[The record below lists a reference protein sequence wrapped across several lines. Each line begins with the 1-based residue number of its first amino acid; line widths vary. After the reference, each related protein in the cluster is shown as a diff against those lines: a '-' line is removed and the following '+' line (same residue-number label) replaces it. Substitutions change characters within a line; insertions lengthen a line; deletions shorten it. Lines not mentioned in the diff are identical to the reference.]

1 MMQNLAAGA
10 LVKETLL
17 TTLGGL
23 PLTGLG
29 FNANYLASLVTLKRQ
44 RLAKSSRPAGDF
56 IAPRAAHDVY
66 RQCARE
72 AVDVPD
78 FSELSVG
85 QQANVTSA
93 LARITDLFPEWTLC
107 FSVPVEIRLCDSI
120 LSWTSSF
127 VPQQIMLGP
136 RAFEENSLLEE
147 LLIHEY
153 SHVWMGF
160 IREIA
165 DMHDYRNPGV
175 FVLPSGTR
183 GKDARGVIFAGMFA
197 TSVCIYLER
206 KLKYGSATGGEMLRL
221 EHLHSYRLGCI
232 EMLDGSP
239 HLNALGRDI
248 VSRMKSCF
256 EVKHCQTNS
265 DI

>member
-1 MMQNLAAGA
+1 MMQNIAVGA
-10 LVKETLL
+10 SAKETLL
-17 TTLGGL
+17 ATLGGL
-23 PLTGLG
+23 PLTGQG
-29 FNANYLASLVTLKRQ
+29 FNANYLASLVSLKRQ
-44 RLAKSSRPAGDF
+44 RLAKSSRPAVDF

-78 FSELSVG
+78 FSELSTD
-85 QQANVTSA
+85 QQAEVTSA
-93 LARITDLFPEWTLC
+93 LARITDLFPEWALC
-107 FSVPVEIRLCDSI
+107 FSVPVEVRLSDTI

-136 RAFEENSLLEE
+136 RAFADNSLLEE

-206 KLKYGSATGGEMLRL
+206 KLKYSIATEREMFRL
-221 EHLHSYRLGCI
+221 EPLHSYRLGCI

-248 VSRMKSCF
+248 VSRMKSCL
-256 EVKHCQTNS
+256 EVTHYPVNS